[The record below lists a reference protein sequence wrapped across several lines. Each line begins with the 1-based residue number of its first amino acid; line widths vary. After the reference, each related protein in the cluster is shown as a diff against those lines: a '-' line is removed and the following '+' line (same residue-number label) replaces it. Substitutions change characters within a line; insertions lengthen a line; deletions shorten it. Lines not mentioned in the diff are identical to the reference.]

1 MTTIEGHKKILKAI
15 EESDPETLARAMSF
29 RLEESKQ
36 NTLRY
41 AFQEE
46 VDEEEKKG

>member
-1 MTTIEGHKKILKAI
+1 MTAIEGHKKILKAV
-15 EESDPETLARAMSF
+15 EESDPEALARAMSLC
-29 RLEESKQ
+29 LEESKR

-41 AFQEE
+41 AFQE